1 MGTAAEASY
10 RPAGRR
16 KWEWSK
22 CITLLVI
29 LAGVGIVQECFV
41 LMYLCIVRGYTS
53 TAAWLTAAV
62 GLAEAVIG
70 AGLSGYLSLCKKDH
84 SEGGITFESAKAK
97 GFTQDEGSVNSPA
110 I

>member
-1 MGTAAEASY
+1 MTNSGKRLKS
-10 RPAGRR
+10 RKRR
-16 KWEWSK
+16 VEWHK
-22 CITLLVI
+22 IIALLVI
-29 LAGVGIVQECFV
+29 FAGIVIVQECFV
-41 LMYLCIVRGYTS
+41 LMYLCVQNGYTA

-70 AGLSGYLSLCKKDH
+70 LGAKCYFDLAKSDH

-97 GFTQDEGSVNSPA
+97 NFIEGGDAPT